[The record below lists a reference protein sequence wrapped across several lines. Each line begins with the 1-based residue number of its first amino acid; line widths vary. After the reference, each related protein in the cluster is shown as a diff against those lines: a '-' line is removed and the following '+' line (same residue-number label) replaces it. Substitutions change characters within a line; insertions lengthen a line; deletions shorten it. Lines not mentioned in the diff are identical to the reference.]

1 MKSTRACLNLA
12 FGCLLAFGVQGQ
24 EPKSATPSSTQAST
38 QSAKLSP
45 DVQHLIEQVRDAYA
59 KLKTLELAG
68 HLELSID
75 VAGEQKAYGAE
86 FTAMYTAP
94 NKFRHE
100 MKDDVLL
107 ISDGAKAYVY
117 NSGIGAYAVGDIDK
131 DSRDIN
137 KLPSPT
143 VELLNTQNPS
153 LELALVDDVTRI
165 FTSGKSDIAARQVKI
180 DGKDLRAISFSMDNQ
195 VITAVIDPSTHLVK
209 QWQVDLSKDLAA
221 KGAQDVK
228 KALITINYT
237 QVKADTAIVDSQY
250 AFTPPQEARVAKAED
265 FGKQD
270 AAMELVG
277 KPAPDFKLTGMDGKE
292 VTLASLKG
300 NVVVLDF
307 WATWCGPCVA
317 GFPHMDALSR
327 KYADKGVKVFGMN
340 QKEDKET
347 IDSFLKEKNLTIA
360 VLLDPGEVADKYQVK
375 GIPQTVIIG
384 RDGIIKKVFIG
395 YGPGEENQVEQEVQ
409 NALK

>member
-1 MKSTRACLNLA
+1 MPLLIARTVLAIACV
-12 FGCLLAFGVQGQ
+12 F
-24 EPKSATPSSTQAST
+24 ATVIQAQDTKPAAPAS
-38 QSAKLSP
+38 QAASISP
-45 DVQHLIEQVRDAYA
+45 DAQKLLDQVRTAYS
-59 KLKTLELAG
+59 KLKS
-68 HLELSID
+68 LELSGNLEFAID
-75 VAGEQKAYGAE
+75 VSGEQKAYGAE
-86 FTAMYTAP
+86 FTAMFSAP

-107 ISDGAKAYVY
+107 ISDGVKAYAF
-117 NSGIGAYAVGDIDK
+117 SPGIGAYTAGDIEK
-131 DSRDIN
+131 GSRDLG

-153 LELALVDDVTRI
+153 LELALADDATKI
-165 FTSGKSDIAARQVKI
+165 LTAGKGAMTTTQAKV
-180 DGKDLRAISFSMDNQ
+180 DGKDLPALTFKMDEQ
-195 VITAVIDPSTHLVK
+195 TITAVIDPSTHLVK
-209 QWQVDLSKDLAA
+209 QWQVDLSKALAA

-237 QVKADTAIVDSQY
+237 QIEADTNIVDTQF
-250 AFTPPQEARVAKAED
+250 AFTPPQEARVAKAQD

-277 KPAPDFKLTGMDGKE
+277 KPAPDFKLKGMDDKE

-317 GFPHMDALSR
+317 GFPHIDALAK
-327 KYADKGVKVFGMN
+327 KYAAQGVKVFGMN

-347 IDSFLKEKNLTIA
+347 IDNFLKEKNLTVP
-360 VLLDPGEVADKYQVK
+360 VLLDPGEIADKYQVK

-384 RDGIIKKVFIG
+384 KDGLIKHVHIG
-395 YGPGEENQVEQEVQ
+395 YGPGEENEWDKEVQ
-409 NALK
+409 DALK

>member
-1 MKSTRACLNLA
+1 MTSSIARIVLAVACVFATVARAQTTKPA
-12 FGCLLAFGVQGQ
+12 A
-24 EPKSATPSSTQAST
+24 PAS
-38 QSAKLSP
+38 QSVSISP
-45 DVQHLIEQVRDAYA
+45 DAQKLVDQVRDAYG
-59 KLKTLELAG
+59 KLKSLELAG
-68 HLELSID
+68 NLEFSID

-100 MKDDVLL
+100 MKDDVLI
-107 ISDGAKAYVY
+107 ISDGAKAFVF
-117 NSGIGAYAVGDIDK
+117 NSGVGAYTTGDIEK
-131 DSRDIN
+131 GSRDIN

-153 LELALVDDVTRI
+153 LELALADDASRVLTA
-165 FTSGKSDIAARQVKI
+165 GKSGIATKKVVVDKQECDALTFTMEDQ
-180 DGKDLRAISFSMDNQ
+180 Q
-195 VITAVIDPSTHLVK
+195 ITAVIDPQTHLVK
-209 QWQVDLSKDLAA
+209 QWLVDMSKALAA
-221 KGAQDVK
+221 KGATDVK

-237 QVKADTAIVDSQY
+237 QVSPDTSIVDSQY
-250 AFTPPQEARVAKAED
+250 AFTPPQEAKVAKPED

-277 KPAPDFKLTGMDGKE
+277 KPAPDFKLKGMDDKE

-317 GFPHMDALSR
+317 GFPHIDALAK
-327 KYADKGVKVFGMN
+327 KYADKGVKVFGLN

-347 IDSFLKEKNLTIA
+347 IDNFLKEKNLTVP
-360 VLLDPGEVADKYQVK
+360 VLLDPGEVADKYTVK

-384 RDGIIKKVFIG
+384 KDGLIKHVHIG
-395 YGPGEENQVEQEVQ
+395 YGPGEENEWDKEVQ
-409 NALK
+409 DALK